1 MKKCRNT
8 WSFNVGTIMICWHY
22 LNMGRL
28 IATPNK
34 LTRSIMFNLH
44 LDLGE
49 SYVYGQAVVGDISYR
64 VNIQVGNQSI
74 IFPSDIEID
83 TDQALIYFDMGEK
96 DKIVL
101 NSNVTKGNRDMIEL
115 YVNDETMQNLAN
127 VLPVSMT
134 MAMDR
139 TSKLK

>member
-1 MKKCRNT
+1 
-8 WSFNVGTIMICWHY
+8 
-22 LNMGRL
+22 
-28 IATPNK
+28 
-34 LTRSIMFNLH
+34 MFNLH

-49 SYVYGQAVVGDISYR
+49 SYVYGQAVAGDKSYR
-64 VNIQVGNQSI
+64 INIQVGNQSI
-74 IFPSDIEID
+74 IFPSDFEMD

-96 DKIVL
+96 NKIVID
-101 NSNVTKGNRDMIEL
+101 SNVTKGNRDMIEL

-134 MAMDR
+134 MVMER

>member
-1 MKKCRNT
+1 
-8 WSFNVGTIMICWHY
+8 
-22 LNMGRL
+22 
-28 IATPNK
+28 
-34 LTRSIMFNLH
+34 MFNLH

-49 SYVYGQAVVGDISYR
+49 SYVYGQAVVDDKSYR
-64 VNIQVGNQSI
+64 INIQVGNQSI
-74 IFPSDIEID
+74 IFPIIFEID
-83 TDQALIYFDMGEK
+83 TDQALINFDMGEK

-134 MAMDR
+134 IVMDR

>member
-1 MKKCRNT
+1 
-8 WSFNVGTIMICWHY
+8 
-22 LNMGRL
+22 
-28 IATPNK
+28 
-34 LTRSIMFNLH
+34 MFNLH

-49 SYVYGQAVVGDISYR
+49 SYVYGQAVVGDKSYR
-64 VNIQVGNQSI
+64 INIQVGNQSI
-74 IFPSDIEID
+74 IFPSDFEID
-83 TDQALIYFDMGEK
+83 TDQAWIYFDMGEK

-127 VLPVSMT
+127 VRPVSMT
-134 MAMDR
+134 MVMDR

>member
-1 MKKCRNT
+1 
-8 WSFNVGTIMICWHY
+8 
-22 LNMGRL
+22 
-28 IATPNK
+28 
-34 LTRSIMFNLH
+34 
-44 LDLGE
+44 
-49 SYVYGQAVVGDISYR
+49 
-64 VNIQVGNQSI
+64 
-74 IFPSDIEID
+74 
-83 TDQALIYFDMGEK
+83 MGEK

-134 MAMDR
+134 MVMER